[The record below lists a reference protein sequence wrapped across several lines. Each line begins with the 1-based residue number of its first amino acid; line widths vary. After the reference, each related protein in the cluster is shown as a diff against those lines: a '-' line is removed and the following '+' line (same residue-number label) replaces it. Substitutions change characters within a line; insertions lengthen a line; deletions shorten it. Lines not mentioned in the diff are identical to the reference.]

1 MKRNYELYHR
11 IKELL
16 EARKYNQTEIAKML
30 NTTRN
35 LVKTVVRENK
45 LGLGR
50 GPVKFWEYKGMT
62 QEFAYIVGAYL
73 TDGSITS
80 GHFKLSVKDKEFAD
94 FFEKCMNEYGML
106 CKNSFDNDFYIVT
119 YCSVMFEQWIKS
131 ECDGKN
137 KIPDYIKNSSKEC
150 KMSFISALI
159 DGDGTVRKKRTIRIC
174 GTFQYILQ
182 LEKFL
187 NDMGMT
193 GTTSCQKE
201 FTINKKNY
209 YTVYIN
215 PNQFVE
221 NGGKCAISR
230 KQNRIE
236 GKDFYLCP
244 ICNQYTKHT
253 KEAKTCQQCYFNR

>member
-1 MKRNYELYHR
+1 MKKYDKYDEK
-11 IKELL
+11 IKELIETRL
-16 EARKYNQTEIAKML
+16 YNQSEISKML
-30 NTTRN
+30 NVNRN
-35 LVKTVVRENK
+35 IVKRVAKENN
-45 LGLGR
+45 LRLGR

-62 QEFAYIVGAYL
+62 PEFAYVIGAYL
-73 TDGSITS
+73 TDGSITN
-80 GHFKLSVKDKEFAD
+80 GNFRLSVKDKEFAD
-94 FFEKCMNEYGML
+94 YFEKCLNSYGMF
-106 CKNSFDNDFYIVT
+106 CKTSFINDFYMVT
-119 YCSVMFEQWIKS
+119 YCSVMFEQWIKN

-137 KIPDYIKNSSKEC
+137 KIPDCIKNSNKEC

-159 DGDGTVRKKRTIRIC
+159 DGDGTARKKRTIRIC

-201 FTINKKNY
+201 FTVSKKNY

-221 NGGKCAISR
+221 NGGKCAICR

-253 KEAKTCQQCYFNR
+253 KEAKTCKQCCFNR